1 MKKLFSDFNFTWAL
15 GLFGTAVGAGI
26 LFLPINAGMGGIWPL
41 IVITII
47 VGPMTYYA
55 HRGLARFVLSSKN
68 PGQDITYVVQEHFGT
83 TGGRL
88 ITLLYF
94 LAIYPILL
102 IYGVGITNTVISF
115 IENQMHMAPPSRA
128 VVSFVLLAVMIGIML
143 LNERVIL
150 AVTNW
155 LVYPLIAVIFGLSL
169 FLVPQWNGAIFSQ
182 TAIAFS
188 FNSDFLQAIWLACPA
203 GGAALAKLPS
213 ATANSHGF
221 LVTLWLTI
229 PVLVFAF
236 NHSPAISSC
245 AVSHAH
251 HFPEADRDREISRT
265 LRQTAFMLVIFVML
279 FVFSCVLALT
289 PNDLIQAKTE
299 NLPILSYLA
308 NRFDNPV
315 ISYFGP
321 FVAFLAIASS
331 FFGHYLGARE
341 GLEGLVNQ
349 LLDKPIDP
357 KKFQK
362 ISAVFFMI
370 TLWIV
375 AILNPSI
382 LGFIE
387 SLSGPVIAM
396 ILFIMPM
403 YAIHKIP
410 ALQKYRGAASNVF
423 VVVMGSIAISAL
435 VYGLFK

>member
-1 MKKLFSDFNFTWAL
+1 MNAFYKSFNFTWAL
-15 GLFGTAVGAGI
+15 SLFGTAVGAGV
-26 LFLPINAGMGGIWPL
+26 LFLPINAGMGGFWPL
-41 IVITII
+41 IIMTIL
-47 VGPMTYYA
+47 VGPMTYFA

-68 PGQDITYVVQEHFGT
+68 PGQDITYVVQEHFGK

-115 IENQMHMAPPSRA
+115 MEHQMHMAPPPRS
-128 VVSFVLLAVMIGIML
+128 VVSFVLIAIMVGIML
-143 LNERVIL
+143 TNENFIL
-150 AVTNW
+150 KVTNW
-155 LVYPLIAVIFGLSL
+155 LVYPLIAILFGLTL
-169 FLVPQWNGAIFSQ
+169 YLIPHWNGAI
-182 TAIAFS
+182 
-188 FNSDFLQAIWLACPA
+188 LREM
-203 GGAALAKLPS
+203 PS
-213 ATANSHGF
+213 AHDFVT
-221 LVTLWLTI
+221 TLWLTI

-245 AVSHAH
+245 VVSHAH
-251 HFPEADRDREISRT
+251 HFLQGSDTDREISKT
-265 LRQTAFMLVIFVML
+265 LRQAAMMLVAFVML
-279 FVFSCVLALT
+279 FVFSCVLSLT
-289 PNDLIQAKTE
+289 PADLSQAKAQ
-299 NLPILSYLA
+299 NISILSYLA
-308 NRFDNPV
+308 NHFDNPV

-321 FVAFLAIASS
+321 FVAFLAISSS
-331 FFGHYLGARE
+331 FFGHYFGARE

-349 LLDKPIDP
+349 LLDKPIEP

-362 ISAVFFMI
+362 ISAAFFMI

-403 YAIHKIP
+403 YAIRHVP
-410 ALQKYRGAASNVF
+410 ALQRFRGAPSNVF
-423 VVVMGSIAISAL
+423 VVVMGSIAISAV
-435 VYGLFK
+435 VYKLF

>member
-26 LFLPINAGMGGIWPL
+26 LFLPINAGMSGFWPL
-41 IVITII
+41 IIMTLI

-68 PGQDITYVVQEHFGT
+68 PGQDITYVVQEHFGV

-115 IENQMHMAPPSRA
+115 IENQMHMTAPSRA

-155 LVYPLIAVIFGLSL
+155 LVYPLIAIIFGLSL
-169 FLVPQWNGAIFSQ
+169 YLIPQWNGA
-182 TAIAFS
+182 
-188 FNSDFLQAIWLACPA
+188 
-203 GGAALAKLPS
+203 ALAQVP
-213 ATANSHGF
+213 TTGEF
-221 LVTLWLTI
+221 LKTLWLTI

-245 AVSHAH
+245 AVSHAN
-251 HFPEADRDREISRT
+251 HFPEGDRDREVSRT
-265 LRQTAFMLVIFVML
+265 LRQTAFMLVVFVML

-289 PNDLIQAKTE
+289 PADLAEAKRQ
-299 NLPILSYLA
+299 NISILSYLA
-308 NRFDNPV
+308 NHFDNPI

>member
-1 MKKLFSDFNFTWAL
+1 MNTFYKSFNFTWTL
-15 GLFGTAVGAGI
+15 SLFGTAVGAGV
-26 LFLPINAGMGGIWPL
+26 LFLPINAGMGGFWPL
-41 IVITII
+41 IIMTIL
-47 VGPMTYYA
+47 VGPMTYFA

-68 PGQDITYVVQEHFGT
+68 PGQDITYVVQEHFGK
-83 TGGRL
+83 TGGRC

-115 IENQMHMAPPSRA
+115 MEHQMHMAPPPRS
-128 VVSFVLLAVMIGIML
+128 VVSFVLIAIMVGIML
-143 LNERVIL
+143 TNENFIL
-150 AVTNW
+150 KVTNW
-155 LVYPLIAVIFGLSL
+155 LVYPLIAILFGLTL
-169 FLVPQWNGAIFSQ
+169 YLIPHWNGAI
-182 TAIAFS
+182 
-188 FNSDFLQAIWLACPA
+188 LREM
-203 GGAALAKLPS
+203 PS
-213 ATANSHGF
+213 AHNFVS
-221 LVTLWLTI
+221 TLWLTI

-251 HFPEADRDREISRT
+251 HFPQGSDTDREINKT
-265 LRQTAFMLVIFVML
+265 LRQTAVMLVAFVML
-279 FVFSCVLALT
+279 FVFSCVLSLT
-289 PNDLIQAKTE
+289 PADLAQAKAQ
-299 NLPILSYLA
+299 NISILSYLA
-308 NRFDNPV
+308 NHFDNPV

-321 FVAFLAIASS
+321 FVAFLAISSS
-331 FFGHYLGARE
+331 FFGHYFGARE

-349 LLDKPIDP
+349 LLDKPIEP

-362 ISAVFFMI
+362 ISAAFFMI

-403 YAIHKIP
+403 YAIRHVP
-410 ALQKYRGAASNVF
+410 ALQRFRGAPSNVF
-423 VVVMGSIAISAL
+423 VVVMGSIAISAV
-435 VYGLFK
+435 VYKLF